1 MYAWME
7 AGQRILALL
16 ASLSTVAFIG
26 VTVVPMDQNLLTIQH
41 ATKVYSSRGADP
53 IVAFKDISLTLG
65 VGEFVS
71 LLGPSGCGK
80 STLLRCIAGLEPVTT
95 GSILFRDRP
104 VRSPPPGL
112 GVVFQRD
119 ILLDWRTILDNVL
132 ITVEFLGL
140 RRSDYVDKAM
150 ALLALYG
157 LAGFERRY
165 PWELSGG
172 MRQRAAICRALVD
185 EPAFLLMD
193 EPFGALDA
201 LTRDQLNVELQDRW
215 MMDKKTVLFIT
226 HGISEAVF
234 LSDRVI
240 VMDRHPGRIA
250 REFAIDMKR
259 PRPLSV
265 RDSSE
270 FIGYSA
276 EIRDVIA
283 ASGAM
288 RIE

>member
-1 MYAWME
+1 ME